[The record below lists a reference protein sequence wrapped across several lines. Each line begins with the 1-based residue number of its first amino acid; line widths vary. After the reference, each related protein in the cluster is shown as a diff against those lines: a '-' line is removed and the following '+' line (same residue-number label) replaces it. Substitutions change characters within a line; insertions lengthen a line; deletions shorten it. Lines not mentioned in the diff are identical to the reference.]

1 MNATT
6 TIIPTIRLMK
16 GTVEIIDQTLLPAQY
31 VVRQLRTVDAVCDA
45 IRKLRIRGAPA
56 LGVAGAYGLLVAVE
70 EKWRNDQ
77 THYFDGGDKASGGL
91 DEFPRDVSSQE
102 VRTHLESAAETI
114 GATRPTAVN
123 LHWALDRMASVY
135 KRDWDDAP
143 SMLRGLRDE
152 AVAIYE
158 EDLEMCRALGSHG
171 AELLEDG
178 ANVITHCNTGGLA
191 TSGFGTALGV
201 VFAAVEAGKS
211 VHVYA
216 DETRPLLQG
225 ARLTAWE
232 CLRNKIPVTVLV
244 DGASASLMSRGGI
257 SCAIVGA
264 DRIAANGDTANK
276 IGTFNLAIVAK
287 RFGVPFYVA
296 APTSTIDT
304 ALATGSV
311 IPIEDRSADEVRAFG
326 SAQTAPPEADGYN
339 PAFDVTPAEL
349 IAGIITE
356 KGVFRPPYHFDDLDS

>member
-1 MNATT
+1 MSMT
-6 TIIPTIRLMK
+6 IPTIRFIK
-16 GTVEIIDQTLLPAQY
+16 GAAEIIDQTLLPVQY
-31 VVRQLRTVDAVCDA
+31 VVRRLQSVESVCEA
-45 IRKLRIRGAPA
+45 IRALRIRGAPA

-70 EKWRNDQ
+70 ERWRNDES
-77 THYFDGGDKASGGL
+77 HYFDDGDGASAGL
-91 DEFPRDVSSQE
+91 AFFPRDVSAADIRS
-102 VRTHLESAAETI
+102 VLESAATTI

-135 KRDWDDAP
+135 WGDWDGTTDL
-143 SMLRGLRDE
+143 LRAVRDE

-158 EDLEMCRALGSHG
+158 EDLEMCRAIGRNG
-171 AELLEDG
+171 AELIEDG
-178 ANVITHCNTGGLA
+178 ASVITHCNTGGLA
-191 TSGFGTALGV
+191 TSGYGTALGV

-232 CLRNKIPVTVLV
+232 CVRNKIPVTVLV
-244 DGASASLMSRGGI
+244 DGASSSLMSRGGV

-264 DRIAANGDTANK
+264 DRIAANGDAANK
-276 IGTFNLAIVAK
+276 IGTCNLAIVAH
-287 RFGVPFYVA
+287 RYGVPFYVA
-296 APTSTIDT
+296 APSSTID
-304 ALATGSV
+304 ASLPNGSQ
-311 IPIEDRSADEVRAFG
+311 IPIEERSAEEVRAFG
-326 SAQTAPPEADGYN
+326 GSRTTPPEAQAYN

-356 KGVFRPPYHFDDLDS
+356 RGVFRAPYRFDDQDG